1 MEESKDEELPHEKS
15 YSLGSSSLNNPQNKI
30 NSDFYALKIQK
41 LHYFILFIKQHFF
54 FKANGDLTQIKKF
67 TNIIETLFSSKAS
80 TLLILVMFSKFF

>member
-41 LHYFILFIKQHFF
+41 LHYFILFIKHHFVF
-54 FKANGDLTQIKKF
+54 LKQMEISHKSKNLQILSRHYFLQKQV
-67 TNIIETLFSSKAS
+67 LY
-80 TLLILVMFSKFF
+80 